1 LSVLNSN
8 SSVVVRTVSFGT
20 TCSRESVAA
29 CRDVESGTINFD
41 EFAMMMS
48 RRMSSVES
56 EEVELLEAFK
66 VFDKDGDGYIG
77 AAELRDIMLTL
88 GERLTDAE
96 ADELVREADRDGDG
110 RINYAGE

>member
-1 LSVLNSN
+1 MLECQ
-8 SSVVVRTVSFGT
+8 FDT
-20 TCSRESVAA
+20 TCSRESVAT